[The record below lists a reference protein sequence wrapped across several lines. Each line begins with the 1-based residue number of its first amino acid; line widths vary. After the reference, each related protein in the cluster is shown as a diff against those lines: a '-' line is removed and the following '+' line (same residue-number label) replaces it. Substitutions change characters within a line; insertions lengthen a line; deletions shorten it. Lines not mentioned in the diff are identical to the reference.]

1 MLDVC
6 LCLWKR
12 DVTLLK
18 TTLLHSAFFPC
29 KDVLRARV
37 LKWNW
42 AQIKL
47 CATERLLII
56 CGTFSWQP
64 RRDFWDTHMRPG
76 GAYFQPTLVPQGTV
90 AFHYPSS
97 PRLHCTFQVLWWVL
111 PKSGPPYLSWQSWLV
126 IPAVK
131 TVWRLQHLKGVLV
144 LFLGKRNLGGTFP
157 RWGEPT
163 GRHFLGKG
171 NQGGSLEW
179 TGLADLFNLA
189 FNWKRDML
197 IKSEQTDSKMRD
209 WICFVLK
216 KRGTCS
222 FQPQV
227 VLRWLRT
234 WCKCLRTISMTCGS
248 PIGNSVTIIHF
259 K

>member
-1 MLDVC
+1 MPHFLQRRGHGDLLSMCSSIAKYLLECLRECAPVMLDVC

-47 CATERLLII
+47 CATEWLLII

-90 AFHYPSS
+90 ELHYPSS
-97 PRLHCTFQVLWWVL
+97 P
-111 PKSGPPYLSWQSWLV
+111 P
-126 IPAVK
+126 
-131 TVWRLQHLKGVLV
+131 
-144 LFLGKRNLGGTFP
+144 
-157 RWGEPT
+157 
-163 GRHFLGKG
+163 
-171 NQGGSLEW
+171 GSLHSSGGLVSAPEIW
-179 TGLADLFNLA
+179 TSLFKL
-189 FNWKRDML
+189 
-197 IKSEQTDSKMRD
+197 T
-209 WICFVLK
+209 VL
-216 KRGTCS
+216 TCYS
-222 FQPQV
+222 S
-227 VLRWLRT
+227 
-234 WCKCLRTISMTCGS
+234 C
-248 PIGNSVTIIHF
+248 
-259 K
+259 